1 MTSELTSEA
10 PREEMSP
17 PAEEETIRGDRAA
30 RLHFRIS
37 LAFLAAASLLM
48 ALTAARVV
56 LPDSLSDVAVLSY
69 GRLLPVALALFL
81 YGWLTIGLIGAGYF
95 ILPRVAGKPF
105 RHESSALAA
114 AGLLAVGY
122 LGGAVAV
129 ALGDNDGGQY
139 LEFPLW
145 ADAVVLVGLLLVA
158 RVFTGTIAQRTEES
172 LAAPEWYFGSA
183 PVWLLLSHLVG
194 NIPGISG
201 VNETLQTTFYRGAL
215 FGLWFAAAGIGVV
228 YYLVLSITGRDPRRI
243 TQLSVAGFWSLA
255 FVIAL
260 SGGSRLTYTA
270 APDWYETMS
279 GVFSIALF
287 LPVAIILVDVATA
300 LRGRRAETETDAV
313 TLRFLIAGSVSF
325 LLVPVINLALSL
337 RSSSAI
343 VGMTDWVTALDTLA
357 VVGAFTFWMLAYARH
372 ASVAFGW
379 AGFGAGRAHF
389 AVSLVAVA
397 VLVGEMLVSGLQ
409 AGLGWVAA
417 ANSGEASVGEVFRST
432 AGSLDGQQWVR
443 LAALGVFA
451 GAQLF
456 YFLSTLRTGRP
467 IAVTAAEAEAAEPD
481 TGKAGGESEETDDF
495 GGLPAGAA
503 IRVSRLRTGTVGI
516 FAVVVLFGFVFPA
529 FEAAHGDATLLANA
543 RADDRLRSPGIEKGR
558 EIYVAEGCWYC
569 HTQQA
574 RGIVTDVGLLAV
586 SQPGDYVG
594 ESPMVTGAVRVGPDL
609 TFVGSRDGITAA
621 WLAEFIADPRSK
633 RSWSTMPAYGY
644 LGDDLEALADYVA
657 SLRIHEFE

>member
-10 PREEMSP
+10 PREEMP
-17 PAEEETIRGDRAA
+17 PPVEQEATRGDRAA
-30 RLHFRIS
+30 RLHLRIS

-48 ALTAARVV
+48 AFAAARIVF
-56 LPDSLSDVAVLSY
+56 PDAFSDVAVLSY
-69 GRLLPVALALFL
+69 GRVLPIALDLFV

-95 ILPRVAGKPF
+95 ILPRVAGKPL
-105 RHESSALAA
+105 RHEGSAIAA
-114 AGLLAVGY
+114 AGLLVAGY
-122 LGGAVAV
+122 LGGAAAV
-129 ALGDNDGGQY
+129 ALGGNDGGQY

-158 RVFTGTIAQRTEES
+158 RVFTGTIAQRRDET
-172 LAAPEWYFGSA
+172 LTAPEWYFGSA

-228 YYLVLSITGRDPRRI
+228 YYLVLSLTGRDPRRN
-243 TQLSVAGFWSLA
+243 TQLAVAGFWSLV

-270 APDWYETMS
+270 APDWYETMI

-287 LPVAIILVDVATA
+287 LPVAIILVDVAVA
-300 LRGRRAETETDAV
+300 LRGSHPETETDTA

-325 LLVPVINLALSL
+325 LLVPVINLTLSL

-357 VVGAFTFWMLAYARH
+357 VVGAFTFWMLAYVRH
-372 ASVAFGW
+372 ASAAFGW
-379 AGFGAGRAHF
+379 GGSGAGRAHF

-417 ANSGEASVGEVFRST
+417 ANSGDISAGEGFRST
-432 AGSLDGQQWVR
+432 VGSLDGQQWVR
-443 LAALGVFA
+443 LAALGAFA
-451 GAQLF
+451 GAQLL
-456 YFLSTLRTGRP
+456 YFLSTLRP
-467 IAVTAAEAEAAEPD
+467 AEPVAAKAAEGEAAGPE
-481 TGKAGGESEETDDF
+481 AGGIGDDDEQTDEF
-495 GGLPAGAA
+495 RGLPVGGEVS
-503 IRVSRLRTGTVGI
+503 VSRLRTGTVGI
-516 FAVVVLFGFVFPA
+516 FAVVLLFGLVFPA
-529 FEAAHGDATLLANA
+529 FEAEHGDATPLANA
-543 RADDRLRSPGIEKGR
+543 RTDDRLREPVIEMGR

-569 HTQQA
+569 HTQEV
-574 RGIVTDVGLLAV
+574 RGIVTDVGLEAV

-594 ESPMVTGAVRVGPDL
+594 ESPMVTGAVRTGPDL
-609 TFVGSRDGITAA
+609 MFVGSREGITAA
-621 WLAEFIADPRSK
+621 WLADFIGDPRSK
-633 RSWSTMPAYGY
+633 RSWSTMPAHDY
-644 LGDDLEALADYVA
+644 LGDDLEALAAYVA